1 MRPNQLGDSGVNSA
15 AENPAKSKLFDNVD
29 LTHEPRQVAVIDLAS
44 KTPDLKSY
52 RIDVEDLGW

>member
-15 AENPAKSKLFDNVD
+15 AENPARSKLFDNVD
-29 LTHEPRQVAVIDLAS
+29 LAHEPSQVVVVDLAS
-44 KTPDLKSY
+44 QPPDLKSY